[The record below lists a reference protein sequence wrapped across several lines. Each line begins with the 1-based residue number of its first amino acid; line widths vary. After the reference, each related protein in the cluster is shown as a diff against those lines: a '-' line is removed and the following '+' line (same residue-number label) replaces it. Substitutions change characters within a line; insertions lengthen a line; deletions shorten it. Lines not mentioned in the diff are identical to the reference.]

1 MPVWRPMAMMRR
13 LICSALAGFLFLGC
27 ATLEQLAALVQAPRF
42 EQAPDRDPEIR
53 LVGPGSGMPIG
64 GAAVRLWTKVTN
76 PNAFSVRLGTISG
89 TLFLEDARAADAD
102 FPLGLPLNGGGE
114 SIVPIDLSVSFAS
127 IPGLADSIRRA
138 VNRQPLPYRLDGT
151 VGVDAG
157 RLGQPIFGPM
167 TLLRGEIRSRQ
178 GARHL
183 HDFQR
188 PAPGSQGLAADQP
201 GSTCGECRLRTFWES
216 PFGVRRGEPRTSSS

>member
-1 MPVWRPMAMMRR
+1 MLMARR
-13 LICSALAGFLFLGC
+13 LICSVLAGFLFVGC
-27 ATLEQLAALVQAPRF
+27 ATLQQLSALVQAPRF

-64 GAAVRLWTKVTN
+64 GAAIRLWTRVTN
-76 PNAFSVRLGTISG
+76 PNAFSLTLGTLKG
-89 TLFLEDARAADAD
+89 TLYLEDSRAADAD

-114 SIVPIDLSVSFAS
+114 TIVPIDLSVSFAS

-138 VNRQPLPYRLDGT
+138 INRQPLPYHLDGT

-167 TLLRGEIRSRQ
+167 TLLRGEIGPRSRVSSL
-178 GARHL
+178 RS
-183 HDFQR
+183 
-188 PAPGSQGLAADQP
+188 PVSGLGTED
-201 GSTCGECRLRTFWES
+201 
-216 PFGVRRGEPRTSSS
+216 